1 MVQLATVQRVFK
13 NPHAN
18 KSSKKKLKK
27 LKEHTIPL
35 KAKEAAIYGVNLF
48 PKDKSTF

>member
-35 KAKEAAIYGVNLF
+35 KAQEAAI
-48 PKDKSTF
+48 